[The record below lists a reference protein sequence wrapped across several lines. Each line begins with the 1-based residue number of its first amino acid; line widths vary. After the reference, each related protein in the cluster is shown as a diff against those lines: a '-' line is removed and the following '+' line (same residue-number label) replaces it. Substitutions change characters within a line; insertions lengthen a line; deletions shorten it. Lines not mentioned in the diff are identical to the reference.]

1 MKICFIA
8 GANST
13 HSYRWINYFVQNG
26 HDVDWISLG
35 SKLKVKPEGFK
46 FYLLKKGGPRILRP
60 FSYLREIRRILKKNK
75 PDILHVHQAWGSGLL
90 GALSGTKP
98 FVLTVW
104 GSDVLIVPRN
114 IIRRQ
119 LVKYTLRKADLITC
133 DAEHVKKVMIG
144 FGVPENKIK
153 VINFGVETDRYC
165 PGIKDDKLASILRV
179 NGSPVIISLRS
190 LREIYDVQSLVESV
204 PDVLQ
209 EFPNAIFIIAG
220 DGPLKPV
227 LTNRAKELNI
237 TENIRF
243 VGNVDSNKMPFYLR
257 LADIY
262 VSTALSDAGIAS
274 STAEAM
280 AVGLPVV
287 ITDFGDNREWVKHG
301 ESGFLT
307 PLKSPK
313 KLAEYIKLL
322 ARDKKMSRE
331 MGIYGRN
338 VILRKNDWAVEM
350 SKMEKECFILI
361 KSHTTS
367 KAKRLSED
375 MSH

>member
-35 SKLKVKPEGFK
+35 SKLEVKPGGFK
-46 FYLLKKGGPRILRP
+46 FYLLGKKGPRILRP
-60 FSYLREIRRILKKNK
+60 FSYLREISRILKKNK

-90 GALSGTKP
+90 GAISGTKP
-98 FVLTVW
+98 FILTVW
-104 GSDVLIVPRN
+104 GSDVLIVPKN
-114 IIRRQ
+114 IFRRQ

-133 DAEHVKKVMIG
+133 DAEHVKRVMIR
-144 FGVPENKIK
+144 FGVPEDKIII
-153 VINFGVETDRYC
+153 INFGVETDRYC
-165 PGIKDDKLASILRV
+165 PGPKDDKLTSMLNIT
-179 NGSPVIISLRS
+179 GSPVIISLRS
-190 LREIYDVQSLVESV
+190 LKEIYDVQSLVESA
-204 PDVLQ
+204 PDVLK

-220 DGPLKPV
+220 DGPLKQV
-227 LTNRAKELNI
+227 LINRAKELGI
-237 TENIRF
+237 IENMRF
-243 VGNVDSNKMPFYLR
+243 VGNVDSNQMPSYLR

-287 ITDFGDNREWVKHG
+287 ITDFGDNPEWVKHG
-301 ESGFLT
+301 DSGFLI
-307 PLKSPK
+307 PLRSPK
-313 KLAEYIKLL
+313 KLAEYINLL
-322 ARDKKMSRE
+322 ARDKKMSRD
-331 MGIYGRN
+331 MGIFGRN

-350 SKMEKECFILI
+350 SKMEKECFKLI

-375 MSH
+375 ISH